1 MKKKYLYSGGL
12 MLCLLLFFY
21 SFPLSAQQK
30 NITGKVTDSKDGSP
44 LIGVTIRVKEA
55 SDIGTVSGPG
65 GNFSLSVPSDAKTL
79 TVSYVGYTTKE
90 VPIAG
95 SVMNIQLTSG
105 KSLEE
110 VVVVGYGTQKAKDV
124 SGAVAS
130 ISTQNFNKG
139 VVTNPMQQIQ
149 GKVSG
154 LVITQPGGDPNQS
167 VIIRLRGQTS
177 LTGGQTPLIVVD
189 GVPLDDPSQIANI
202 PPDDIASYDVL
213 KDASAT
219 AIYGSRGANGVI
231 IINTKKGQAGKMQV
245 SYTGYVA
252 MDKIAKKYDM
262 LNAAEWNTAVKQL
275 GVDPSTIQGYQK
287 GGNTD
292 WMGAI
297 TRKAFT
303 QSHNL
308 AISGGT
314 NNFTYR
320 ASLSYINQQGIV
332 INSGKEE
339 LGLRFNAE
347 QKALNDKLDIV
358 AGMVSTQTNR
368 KYTDYSNFTL
378 VLSDPPTYPVR
389 NPDGS
394 YFAFSDLEVANPVEH
409 LMEELNTG
417 KEYFTQLFGTVN
429 YEIVPGLKVGVTG
442 STTHFNKQTN
452 WFLPAFPVENNVNQ
466 ATKYNGNDDVKRGD
480 FHINYAHDWGKN
492 DFALTGVYEYNDF
505 VTNNFQAN
513 GQQYIVE
520 QNQDNALQNGN
531 SVFNN
536 ISSYQDEYTLI
547 SFLGRAT
554 YNYNGK
560 YYIEASYRRDGSSKF
575 GINNRWGSFPSVS
588 VAWRLSQENFLQ
600 NVSWLND
607 LKLRAGWGI
616 TGNQDA
622 ITPYNTQLLLG
633 SVGKYYNA
641 ANTAFPYPQAYAPT
655 QNANPDLKWE
665 ERVGRNIGLDFTM
678 FNSRLNGDINV
689 FNDKTRNLLYTYTV
703 PVPPFFVSNIL
714 ANVGTLSNKGVEISL
729 NGTAVKNT
737 DFSWTIGG
745 QISFIKTR
753 VTSLSGTYAGFQLS
767 TNNIPGGVA
776 EGRGLSS
783 NPITYLRV
791 GYSPFVFYL
800 PHYVGVNAQGQQ
812 LFSDGKGGT
821 VTQDKLDN
829 SATANMFHYIDPAPK
844 FNYGI
849 NNTFTYRNW
858 SLNFFLR
865 GVSGQ
870 KIYNNT
876 LMSVQNVN
884 RLPGNN
890 VTKEALTN
898 GIKDAQVASDLWLE
912 NASFLRMDN
921 ATLAYNF
928 GKIKGVQT
936 LQVYISSNNLFVI
949 TPYKGLDPEI
959 RVADSNE
966 SYIDAN
972 YGSDGY
978 YPRTRSFSFGVHVTF
993 Q

>member
-1 MKKKYLYSGGL
+1 MGKKHLHCGGL
-12 MLCLLLFFY
+12 LACLLL
-21 SFPLSAQQK
+21 SFSFVQLSAQQRT
-30 NITGKVTDSKDGSP
+30 IHGKVTDSKDGTA
-44 LIGVTIRVKEA
+44 LAGVTIRVKEDP
-55 SDIGTVSGPG
+55 SVGTATSADGT
-65 GNFSLSVPSDAKTL
+65 FSLSVPDNAKTL
-79 TVSYVGYTTKE
+79 IVSYVGYTTRQ
-90 VPIAG
+90 VPVSG
-95 SVMNIQLTSG
+95 SLADIQLSSG

-110 VVVVGYGTQKAKDV
+110 VVVIGYGTQKAKDV

-139 VVTNPMQQIQ
+139 IVTNPIQQIQ

-167 VIIRLRGQTS
+167 AIIRLRGQTS

-189 GVPLDDPSQIANI
+189 GVPLDDPSQIADI

-231 IINTKKGQAGKMQV
+231 IINTKKGQAGKTQV

-252 MDKIAKKYDM
+252 MDVLAKEYDL
-262 LNAAEWNTAVKQL
+262 LNTSEWKAANTKL
-275 GVDPSTIQGYQK
+275 GIDPSAIQGYEK
-287 GGNTD
+287 GGNTN
-292 WMGAI
+292 WLKAI
-297 TRKAFT
+297 TRKAYT

-308 AISGGT
+308 AFSGGT
-314 NNFTYR
+314 NNFNYR

-347 QKALNDKLDIV
+347 QKALNDKLDIQ
-358 AGMVSTQTNR
+358 AGLFSTQTNR
-368 KYTDYSNFTL
+368 KYTDYGNFTY
-378 VLSDPPTYPVR
+378 VFSTPPTYPVY
-389 NPDGS
+389 NSDGS
-394 YFAFSDLEVANPVEH
+394 YFAYNDFEQANPVEH

-417 KEYFTQLFGTVN
+417 KEYFTQLYGTIN
-429 YEIVPGLKVGVTG
+429 YELVTGLKIGVTG
-442 STTHFNKQTN
+442 STTHFNKQTD
-452 WFLPAFPVENNVNQ
+452 WFLPTFPVENNINS
-466 ATKYNGNDDVKRGD
+466 ATKYSENHNVKRGD
-480 FHINYAHDWGKN
+480 FHINWMHEWGKHN
-492 DFALTGVYEYNDF
+492 LTLTGVYEYNDF
-505 VTNNFQAN
+505 IYNNYNAN

-531 SVFNN
+531 SAYNS
-536 ISSYQDEYTLI
+536 ISSYQDEYKLI
-547 SFLGRAT
+547 SFLGRAA
-554 YNYNGK
+554 YNYNSK
-560 YYIEASYRRDGSSKF
+560 YYVEASFRRDGSSKF
-575 GINNRWGSFPSVS
+575 GANNRWGNFPSVS
-588 VAWRLSQENFLQ
+588 VAWRLSQESFLQ

-622 ITPYNTQLLLG
+622 ISPYNTQLILG

-641 ANTAFPYPQAYAPT
+641 ANTVFPYPQAYAPT

-665 ERVGRNIGLDFTM
+665 ERVGRNIGLDFTL

-689 FNDKTRNLLYTYTV
+689 FNDKTKNLLYDYTV
-703 PVPPFFVSNIL
+703 PVPPFYVNTIL
-714 ANVGTLSNKGVEISL
+714 ANVGTLTNKGVEISL
-729 NGTAVKNT
+729 NGQAIKNS
-737 DFSWTIGG
+737 DFSWNLAG
-745 QISFIKTR
+745 QITFIRTK
-753 VTSLSGTYAGFQLS
+753 VTSLAGTYAGFQLS

-783 NPITYLRV
+783 NPITYLKV
-791 GYSPFVFYL
+791 GYSPYVFYL

-812 LFSDGKGGT
+812 LFSDGKGGS

-844 FNYGI
+844 FNYGLS
-849 NNTFTYRNW
+849 NTFSYKNW

-865 GVSGQ
+865 GVFGQ
-870 KIYNNT
+870 KIFNNT
-876 LMSVQNVN
+876 LLDVQNVT

-898 GIKDAQVASDLWLE
+898 GIKDAAVASDLWLE
-912 NASFLRMDN
+912 KASYLRLDN

-928 GKIKGVQT
+928 GKIKGVQS
-936 LQVYISSNNLFVI
+936 LQVYISGNNLFVI

-959 RVADSNE
+959 RVADSNQ
-966 SYIDAN
+966 SYIDAT

-978 YPRTRSFSFGVHVTF
+978 YPRTRSVSFGVHITF